1 MMGKDWAKELAT
13 NFALQAAVVAATILL
28 YVLTKHPLFG
38 VLVAIEIIGIVIIEV
53 REGVKKHGWK
63 GELKDVAVSLGAI
76 VGIWLVMMV
85 VLNTPV
91 PLDAVVSCSMLPNIE
106 RGDMVVVQGAEPLGY
121 CIEMTPAELEALKG
135 PAVVTLPGG
144 GEAEVLGSLY
154 SYCSQV
160 QDEACVEFAAS
171 PGAFSERR
179 GPLEMH
185 YSLCRRD
192 YGGYYVET
200 PCISSVTFRG
210 RDYPVNYSHDTIV
223 YQPAEGTLY
232 SLAGDIIHRLY
243 FVVDVDGE
251 KYYLTKGDN
260 NPQFDIQDYSYQY
273 GMGNVPPGKEQ
284 YKGKVIARIPYVGYL
299 KLFISG
305 FFSETPY
312 CDSHLALP

>member
-1 MMGKDWAKELAT
+1 MEKDWAKELAT
-13 NFALQAAVVAATILL
+13 NFALQVAVVAATILL
-28 YVLTKHPLFG
+28 YVLTKHPIFG

-53 REGVKKHGWK
+53 RLGVKKHGWK
-63 GELKDVAVSLGAI
+63 GELKDIAISLGAI
-76 VGIWLVMMV
+76 VIIWLGMMF

-121 CIEMTPAELEALKG
+121 YIEMTPAEFEALNG
-135 PAVVTLPGG
+135 PAVVTLPNG

-160 QDEACVEFAAS
+160 QDEACVEFVEG
-171 PGAFSERR
+171 PEGFSEKR

-185 YSLCRRD
+185 YSSCQRT
-192 YGGYYVET
+192 YGEYYIEV
-200 PCISSVTFRG
+200 PCVSSVTFKG
-210 RDYPVNYSHDTIV
+210 KDYPINYSHDTIV

-260 NPQFDIQDYSYQY
+260 NPQFDIQDYSYGY
-273 GMGNVPPGKEQ
+273 GMGNTPPGKEQ

-305 FFSETPY
+305 FFSETPF
-312 CDSHLALP
+312 CDSYLVVA